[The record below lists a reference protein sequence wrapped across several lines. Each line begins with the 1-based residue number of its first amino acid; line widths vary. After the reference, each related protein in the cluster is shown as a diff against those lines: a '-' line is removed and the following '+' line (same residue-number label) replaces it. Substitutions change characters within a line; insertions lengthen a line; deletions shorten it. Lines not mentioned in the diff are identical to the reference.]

1 MWLLHHEFHIFHM
14 ILGLKDRSLLAG
26 AGEIYIGCDD
36 RLPRWREPDIF
47 VAGAHC
53 LIISV
58 IVE

>member
-1 MWLLHHEFHIFHM
+1 M